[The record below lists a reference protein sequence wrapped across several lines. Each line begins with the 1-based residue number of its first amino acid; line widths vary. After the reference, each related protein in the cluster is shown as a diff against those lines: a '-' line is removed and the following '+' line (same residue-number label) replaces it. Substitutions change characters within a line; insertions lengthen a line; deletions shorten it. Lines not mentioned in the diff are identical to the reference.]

1 MASQTFEE
9 MRVEADKRSLIRKIQ
24 KAIAYIAP
32 MTVELPESLFAV
44 GGGLVD
50 LKTLGYLPVGLVTPD
65 GYKFGR
71 EVESAD
77 IDALGYAS
85 AVRSDTTKVAR
96 TIGFTPLEKGRKHML
111 ELSYGTNLTST
122 TQNPT
127 TGEIVFDEPDLPVD
141 QEYRLLVLGADG
153 PADNQWIL
161 GRGYGSVKLSSTG
174 EEAWGSEGAVSSEL
188 SFKVS
193 TDEEIGSPVKHY
205 MGGTGAVKSKLAL
218 GFTAGTP

>member
-24 KAIAYIAP
+24 KALSYLAP
-32 MTVELPESLFAV
+32 KSVELPETLFTAD
-44 GGGLVD
+44 GGLID
-50 LKTLGYLPVGLVTPD
+50 LKALGYLPVGIVTPD

-71 EVESAD
+71 EAESAD

-111 ELSYGTNLTST
+111 ELSYGTSLTGT

-141 QEYRLLVLGADG
+141 QEYRLLIIGVDG
-153 PADNQWIL
+153 PADDRWVL

-193 TDEEIGSPVKHY
+193 TDELIGSPVKHY
-205 MGGTGAVKSKLAL
+205 MGGTGALKSKLAL